1 MPRVPQQE
9 PKFPVSIND
18 QRCLLGR
25 SQPSLGLDR
34 FQRLSEHSTRMLR
47 LLTLA
52 SCVCSLFFTSVSSE
66 MRALKARLVL
76 VNCFHIWSDKVSNR
90 CSASSRSRMELARM
104 F

>member
-1 MPRVPQQE
+1 MT
-9 PKFPVSIND
+9 KDALFPWDAHSP
-18 QRCLLGR
+18 L
-25 SQPSLGLDR
+25 LDR
-34 FQRLSEHSTRMLR
+34 LQHLIGHSTLMLH